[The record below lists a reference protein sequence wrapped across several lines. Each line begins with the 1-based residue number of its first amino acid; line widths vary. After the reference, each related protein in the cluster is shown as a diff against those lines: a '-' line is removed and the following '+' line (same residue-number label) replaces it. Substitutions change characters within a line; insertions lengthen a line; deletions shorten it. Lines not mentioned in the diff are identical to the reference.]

1 MSTTTALLCEP
12 ASFRMQGGQPVAL
25 GNIYQ
30 PGCHLAVWQRHLSPM
45 LADYS
50 EALIRQDSRI
60 SMRTMLKPEAV
71 MDELHARLP
80 DLPGR
85 EAFAA
90 DVQQLVEM
98 FACLFELP
106 RVGVRL
112 ASLHTAMCPNFHVD
126 RVPCR
131 LMTTYFGPG
140 THWLDRQQRDLLLAQ
155 QGKAPEQWQQLA
167 VGEVALLK
175 GDGWEEQDGQGV
187 WHRSPPVPTDQGR
200 LFLSLDFAD

>member
-12 ASFRMQGGQPVAL
+12 ASFRIQGHEPTAL

-30 PGCHLAVWQRHLSPM
+30 PGCRLAVWQRSLSPM
-45 LADYS
+45 VADYG
-50 EALIRQDSRI
+50 EALIRLDNRI
-60 SMRTMLKPEAV
+60 SVRAVLKPEAV

-80 DLPGR
+80 DLDGR

-131 LMTTYFGPG
+131 LVTTYSGPG
-140 THWLDRQQRDLLLAQ
+140 THWLSQQQRDRLLEQ
-155 QGKAPEQWQQLA
+155 QGAEPAQWQQLA

-175 GDGWEEQDGQGV
+175 GDGWEEHDGQGI
-187 WHRSPPVPTDQGR
+187 WHRSPPVPTGQGR